1 MTENQSS
8 FRWVILL
15 LTVLVNLFAS
25 GMSVNC
31 MPSLYGEIAIEIP
44 MTHTQ
49 WGTLWGI
56 TFLPM
61 MIFTLLGGMYADRLG
76 TRWLVGLAT
85 IAMGICGIGR
95 AYAQEFNH
103 LLFLMFLLG
112 IGSSLLMPTL
122 PKSLAH
128 WFPSNEL
135 GLANGLLIVGICI
148 GSGSAL
154 LTSGSYLSP
163 LMGGWRNVMWLYGII
178 CIALGTLWLL
188 VFREHQRFQHE
199 QINHKFSFRTSL
211 STVIRVK
218 DLWLLML
225 SRFCIVGVLIAVIG
239 FLPELL
245 ASKGMKQSLADL
257 SSSLIYYVNIIGV
270 IAVPLLSDKLG
281 LRKIFI
287 WPCALTGAV
296 LVITLGFFQG
306 STCLFVCAL
315 LGLLVGF
322 IPLMNTIPLEMEGI
336 ELRYAGTALGLLL
349 TLGNLGSFLAPL
361 LGGILIDATGRESTA
376 FLFWGILMALGALF
390 ILPMKE
396 TGADRSWSVGALE
409 S

>member
-1 MTENQSS
+1 
-8 FRWVILL
+8 
-15 LTVLVNLFAS
+15 
-25 GMSVNC
+25 
-31 MPSLYGEIAIEIP
+31 MPPLYGEIVKEIP

-61 MIFTLLGGMYADRLG
+61 MVFTLLGGMYADRLG
-76 TRWLVGLAT
+76 TKWIVGLAT

-103 LLFLMFLLG
+103 LLFLMLFLG
-112 IGSSLLMPTL
+112 IGSSFLMPNL

-135 GLANGLLIVGICI
+135 GLANGLLTVGICV

-154 LTSGSYLSP
+154 LISGVYLAP
-163 LMGGWRNVMWLYGII
+163 LMGGWRNVMWVYGVI
-178 CIALGTLWLL
+178 CIVLGTLWLL
-188 VFREHQRFQHE
+188 VYREHHSSQYGQVNE
-199 QINHKFSFRTSL
+199 KFSFRTSL

-270 IAVPLLSDKLG
+270 IGVPLLSDKLG

-287 WPCALTGAV
+287 WPCALLGAL

-306 STCLFVCAL
+306 STCLVICSL

-322 IPLMNTIPLEMEGI
+322 IPLMNTIPIEMDGI

-349 TLGNLGSFLAPL
+349 TVGNLGSFIAPL
-361 LGGILIDATGRESTA
+361 LGGILIDETGREGTA
-376 FLFWGILMALGALF
+376 FVFWGILMALGALF

-396 TGADRSWSVGALE
+396 TGTKMMRVHKEEEGR
-409 S
+409 

>member
-1 MTENQSS
+1 
-8 FRWVILL
+8 
-15 LTVLVNLFAS
+15 
-25 GMSVNC
+25 
-31 MPSLYGEIAIEIP
+31 MPSLYREIALEIP

-56 TFLPM
+56 TFVPM
-61 MIFTLLGGMYADRLG
+61 MVFTLLGGMYADRLG
-76 TRWLVGLAT
+76 TKWIVGLAT

-95 AYAQEFNH
+95 AYAQEYNH
-103 LLFLMFLLG
+103 LLFFMFLLG
-112 IGSSLLMPTL
+112 IGSAFLMPTL

-128 WFPSNEL
+128 WFPANEL

-154 LTSGSYLSP
+154 LTSGAYLSP
-163 LMGGWRNVMWLYGII
+163 LMGGWRNVIWIFGTI
-178 CIALGTLWLL
+178 CIVLGTLWLL
-188 VFREHQRFQHE
+188 LFREHPCTQQGKSNRT
-199 QINHKFSFRTSL
+199 FSFSRPL
-211 STVIRVK
+211 STVIRVR

-245 ASKGMKQSLADL
+245 SSKGMKQSLADL
-257 SSSLIYYVNIIGV
+257 SSSLIYYVNILGV

-281 LRKIFI
+281 VRKIFI
-287 WPCALTGAV
+287 WPCALAGAV
-296 LVITLGFFQG
+296 LVIMLGFFQG
-306 STCLFVCAL
+306 GTCLAVCAL

-336 ELRYAGTALGLLL
+336 DLRCAGTALGLLL
-349 TLGNLGSFLAPL
+349 TVGNLGSFLAPL
-361 LGGILIDATGRESTA
+361 LGGVLIDATGRASNA
-376 FLFWGILMALGALF
+376 FIFWGILMATGALF

-396 TGADRSWSVGALE
+396 TGATVSSCLQKGGELF
-409 S
+409 